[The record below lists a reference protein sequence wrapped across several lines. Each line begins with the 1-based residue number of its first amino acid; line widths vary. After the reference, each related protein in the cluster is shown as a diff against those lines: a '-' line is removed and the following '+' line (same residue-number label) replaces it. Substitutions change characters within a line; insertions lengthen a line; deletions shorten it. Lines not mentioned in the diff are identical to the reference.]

1 MRCEIPAFFA
11 ARETIFAMEVALYCG
26 GGFVLRKG
34 RFSAGRSERILSGV
48 EGVIEEAEA
57 CGLYPIFLDVYEW

>member
-1 MRCEIPAFFA
+1 LAF
-11 ARETIFAMEVALYCG
+11 EEV
-26 GGFVLRKG
+26 GFWLKKN
-34 RFSAGRSERILSGV
+34 ERILSGV